1 MIHMVF
7 KQLILIPF
15 VTATLNPLLEAQ
27 VKPPETR
34 TKPPQLKLE
43 VILLKSS
50 YRVGE
55 TVFVKY
61 KLTSLVDGTLCFAPP
76 AVDSTGGFGG
86 SLKTDVIPPPQAAD
100 WDLFIEHFWPAHPN
114 AEELRRDVA
123 NRWIRLGM
131 SEPFTPKAKARI
143 AVLTTAGDWVLK
155 STYVPPALNGDDR
168 AVVESFGC
176 TPPDVEV
183 YSTPVIVKVTNAPE

>member
-1 MIHMVF
+1 MITMVL
-7 KQLILIPF
+7 KRLILVPF
-15 VTATLNPLLEAQ
+15 VISAMNPLLHAQ
-27 VKPPETR
+27 VKPQGTQ

-43 VILLKSS
+43 LIALKSS
-50 YRVGE
+50 YRIGE

-86 SLKTDVIPPPQAAD
+86 SLNTDVIPPPQAAD
-100 WDLFIEHFWPAHPN
+100 WDLFIEHFWPTHPST
-114 AEELRRDVA
+114 EELRRDVA

-131 SEPFTPKAKARI
+131 SEPYTPKAKARI
-143 AVLTTAGDWVLK
+143 AVLSTAGEWVLK
-155 STYVPPALNGDDR
+155 STYRPPELTGDDR
-168 AVVESFGC
+168 AVVESLGC

-183 YSTPVIVKVTNAPE
+183 HSTPVIIRVTNAPE